1 MNDSPSAVEER
12 TIRSKASCMADD
24 LAYFVEAFPDAFD
37 GGDRHAVNFIRN
49 IFDQINQGH
58 FSLVKVAR

>member
-1 MNDSPSAVEER
+1 
-12 TIRSKASCMADD
+12 MADD